1 MRFEL
6 NKPLPY
12 CPGCGHS
19 LVAEGLTRA
28 ADRLGW
34 QAEDVILVTDI
45 GCVGLADRYFSCHTV
60 HGLHGRSAALGAGIR
75 FGLADD
81 NKHIVVLQGDGGATI
96 GLQHLMEGA
105 RLNLDLKVIIHNNF
119 LYGMTGGQS
128 SGLTPMDYKTTT
140 EREGSS
146 AISYDLPRLV
156 HQAGAGYA
164 GRIIGKGDITDDLVK
179 ALQAP
184 GFSLIEVMEYC
195 TSYGTKYN
203 PGEKLPAILERM
215 GRETGSW
222 ENDRGDQY
230 RPERRAGL
238 NSLLDNLPRLEG
250 DFNHRL
256 DKPFSIV
263 LGGSAGEG
271 VQTAARTLA
280 NAGITAGLEVSKKGK
295 YPVTVGSGFS
305 TGEIIL
311 SPGRIDFTGI
321 VSPDVVIAVS
331 EDGLQNNMEIITR
344 MEEGTLIIDDSLS
357 SPETDARVISRG
369 FRAEAGGKG
378 SALCAISF
386 CLREEGIIPIEAL
399 IEASQAT
406 RHSESLVKA
415 IEASRK
421 LQLPDS

>member
-1 MRFEL
+1 MKFEL
-6 NKPLPY
+6 NKPMPY

-60 HGLHGRSAALGAGIR
+60 HGLHGRAAALGAGIR

-81 NKHIVVLQGDGGATI
+81 HKHIVILQGDGGATI

-105 RLNLDLKVIIHNNF
+105 RLNLDLTVIIHNNF

-128 SGLTPMDYKTTT
+128 SGLTPAGYKTTT
-140 EREGSS
+140 EKKGST
-146 AISYDLPRLV
+146 AISYDLPRLT
-156 HQAGAGYA
+156 HQAGARYT
-164 GRIIGKGDITDDLVK
+164 GRVIGAGDITDDLVR
-179 ALQAP
+179 ALEIP

-195 TSYGTKYN
+195 SSYGTKYN

-215 GRETGSW
+215 GKETGSW
-222 ENDRGDQY
+222 ENARNDKY
-230 RPERRAGL
+230 SPARRSGL
-238 NSLLDNLPRLEG
+238 NSLLDTLPGLEG
-250 DFNHRL
+250 DFNHCL
-256 DKPFSIV
+256 EKPFSIV

-280 NAGITAGLEVSKKGK
+280 NAGIMAGLEVSKKGR
-295 YPVTVGSGFS
+295 YPVTVGTGFS

-321 VSPDVVIAVS
+321 VEPDVVIVVS
-331 EDGLQNNMEIITR
+331 EDGLQNNLEIIGR
-344 MEEGTLIIDDSLS
+344 MDQGTLVIDDSLR
-357 SPETDARVISRG
+357 SPDTAARVLSRG
-369 FRAEAGGKG
+369 FRREAGGKG
-378 SALCAISF
+378 SALCAIAF
-386 CLREEGIIPIEAL
+386 WLREEGIIPIDAL
-399 IEASQAT
+399 IEAT
-406 RHSESLVKA
+406 GVNKHSESLVKA
-415 IEASRK
+415 INAGRK
-421 LQLPDS
+421 M